1 MAPLLSNFSH
11 DEWLTL
17 DDVLENQQIDDSE
30 NVENIFYKN
39 LDKATNFRSI
49 ADKILFY
56 LILSAIGTSIYFI
69 VIVCRNKNL
78 NRVKANRY
86 LMHCSIFYL
95 FMWSIEP
102 LFEMLRFHVDGVWM
116 NPRPFHCTQIQVENT
131 TRISM
136 FLCMLAIGLEW
147 LLSLKTINMKP
158 VVQNVYDHSILII
171 YLLCI
176 IKIMIDYILC
186 YYTHVF
192 SWLKHYDYVEQA
204 LPFGLL
210 VFVIY
215 CNIKKKNLKAK
226 DSYMLIIVNLF
237 VFSWVPLYLHD
248 ILYEVFENNYSI
260 LFIVIVIRFVP
271 EYLAYGSPVF
281 IFIWLGTRNKYFK
294 AAYRKS
300 CIFCSRCRAISNDS
314 GDGETFEDSE
324 ENLGNEI
331 EHEGKASNI
340 SNNIEL
346 L

>member
-1 MAPLLSNFSH
+1 MTPLLSNFSH

-17 DDVLENQQIDDSE
+17 EDVLENQEIDDSE
-30 NVENIFYKN
+30 NDENIFYEN
-39 LDKATNFRSI
+39 LDKAANFRNI
-49 ADKILFY
+49 ADKIIFY
-56 LILSAIGTSIYFI
+56 LILSAIGTSICFI

-95 FMWSIEP
+95 FMWSIRP
-102 LFEMLRFHVDGVWM
+102 LFEMLRLHVDLY
-116 NPRPFHCTQIQVENT
+116 RHQRHFACTWIQVEKT

-158 VVQNVYDHSILII
+158 VVHKVYDHSILII

-176 IKIMIDYILC
+176 IKVMIDYILC
-186 YYTHVF
+186 YYTYVF
-192 SWLKHYDYVEQA
+192 DWRHHDYVEQA

-210 VFVIY
+210 VFVFY
-215 CNIKKKNLKAK
+215 CNIKKKNVKAK
-226 DSYMLIIVNLF
+226 DSYMLTIINLF
-237 VFSWVPLYLHD
+237 VFSWIPLYLHD
-248 ILYEVFENNYSI
+248 ILYEVFENNFSI
-260 LFIVIVIRFVP
+260 MFILLITRFIP
-271 EYLAYGSPVF
+271 EYLAYGSPTL

-300 CIFCSRCRAISNDS
+300 CIFCSRCRAISNES

-324 ENLGNEI
+324 EIVGNEI
-331 EHEGKASNI
+331 EHEEKASNI
-340 SNNIEL
+340 SSNIEL